1 MFDCETTHETRCH
14 VSFSRVSVPERAQNC
29 FGLSSPVSFLVS
41 GRRRLPSPPAKITPQ
56 RCEQS
61 LSTMLLSLSMSDP
74 ERTHVRLKWSA
85 GGSVRPVAVDYS
97 LFVLAPYEHS
107 RRH

>member
-14 VSFSRVSVPERAQNC
+14 VSVSRVSVPERAQNC

-41 GRRRLPSPPAKITPQ
+41 GTRRLPSPPAKITPQ
-56 RCEQS
+56 RWEQS

-85 GGSVRPVAVDYS
+85 GGCGGRC
-97 LFVLAPYEHS
+97 APSMSYNILT
-107 RRH
+107 

>member
-1 MFDCETTHETRCH
+1 MLDCETTRETVCH

-56 RCEQS
+56 RCERS

-85 GGSVRPVAVDYS
+85 GGPAGAVAPEYS
-97 LFVLAPYEHS
+97 SYVLTQ
-107 RRH
+107 